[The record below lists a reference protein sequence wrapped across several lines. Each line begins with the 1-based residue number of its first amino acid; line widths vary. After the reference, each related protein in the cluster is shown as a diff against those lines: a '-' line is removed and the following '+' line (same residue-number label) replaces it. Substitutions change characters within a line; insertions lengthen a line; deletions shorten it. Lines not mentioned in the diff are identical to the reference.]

1 MEHRTDKQIRADI
14 IEHLRSAGLTL
25 TVTVEDARLRL
36 EGIVT
41 SEEERQAALD
51 LAAWVPGI
59 EETVDDME
67 LRELDIDSPDVL
79 FQSISTIEEP
89 EGVTDD
95 PMIAASE
102 GLAYFPPTDPP
113 VRMSDDSDDL
123 EVASGFMA
131 TALDDDEAE
140 DDEAVAGPVGSEELI
155 ERVRRNLREDAGTS
169 QLDLYVSALYGTV
182 VLTGFVSDNLDSEL
196 AVAVAA
202 ETPGVEEV
210 IDRTVLGSAP
220 ETPVHERSASRQAQM
235 AHIFTANASWRA
247 TVIANRFQLRQKR
260 SELENRINHLERDL
274 RSYGEDQGQEGG
286 GSSHE
291 ADVASDL
298 TAAGELS
305 AEINF
310 ARDELA
316 QINEAFERM
325 EAGTYGICVDTG
337 QLIEAARLRANPLA
351 IRTIEAQRHFEQL
364 NPR

>member
-1 MEHRTDKQIRADI
+1 MEQRTDDQVRADI
-14 IEHLRSAGLTL
+14 VEHLRSAGLTL
-25 TVTVEDARLRL
+25 TVSVERGELRL

-59 EETVDDME
+59 DQTIDDME
-67 LRELDIDSPDVL
+67 LRELDIESPDVL

-95 PMIAASE
+95 PMLAASE

-113 VRMSDDSDDL
+113 TRMSRTSDEL
-123 EVASGFMA
+123 RIASGFMS
-131 TALDDDEAE
+131 TALDDDEVE
-140 DDEAVAGPVGSEELI
+140 GETGDPVGNEELV
-155 ERVRRNLREDAGTS
+155 ERIRRNMREDARTS
-169 QLDLYVSALYGTV
+169 ELDLYVSALYGTV
-182 VLTGFVSDNLDSEL
+182 VLTGFVHDNLDSDS
-196 AVAVAA
+196 AVAVAE
-202 ETPGVEEV
+202 ETPGVVEV
-210 IDRTVLGSAP
+210 IDRTVLGSPPDGP
-220 ETPVHERSASRQAQM
+220 EIQRPAHREAQM
-235 AHIFTANASWRA
+235 AHVVSPNASWRA
-247 TVIANRFQLRQKR
+247 TVIANRFRLGEKR
-260 SELENRINHLERDL
+260 EELVNRLQHLERDL
-274 RSYGEDQGQEGG
+274 RAYGEDQGQEGG

-316 QINEAFERM
+316 QVEEAFERM

-337 QLIEAARLRANPLA
+337 RLIEAARLRANPLA
-351 IRTIEAQRHFEQL
+351 IRTIEAQRHFETL
-364 NPR
+364 NAR

>member
-1 MEHRTDKQIRADI
+1 MEQRTDAQIRADI
-14 IEHLRSAGLTL
+14 VEHLRSAGLAL
-25 TVTVEDARLRL
+25 TVSVEDGQLRL

-59 EETVDDME
+59 AETVDDME
-67 LRELDIDSPDVL
+67 LREFDIDSPDVL
-79 FQSISTIEEP
+79 FQSISMIEED
-89 EGVTDD
+89 EGITDD
-95 PMIAASE
+95 PMLAASE

-113 VRMSDDSDDL
+113 VRMSKDSDEL
-123 EVASGFMA
+123 EIASGFMS

-140 DDEAVAGPVGSEELI
+140 DEAGETIGSEELI
-155 ERVRRNLREDAGTS
+155 ERVRRNLQQDAGTS
-169 QLDLYVSALYGTV
+169 ELNLYVSGLYGTI
-182 VLTGFVSDNLDSEL
+182 VLTGFVHDNLDSEL
-196 AVAVAA
+196 AVAVAS
-202 ETPGVEEV
+202 ETPGVDDV

-220 ETPVHERSASRQAQM
+220 DVPIAQRPLHRRAQM
-235 AHIFTANASWRA
+235 AHVITPNASWRA
-247 TVIANRFQLRQKR
+247 TVIANRFQLDQKR
-260 SELENRINHLERDL
+260 EELQNRLQHLERDL
-274 RSYGEDQGQEGG
+274 RAYGIDQEQEGG

-310 ARDELA
+310 ARDEMK

-351 IRTIEAQRHFEQL
+351 IRTIEAQRHYEQL
-364 NPR
+364 HRR